1 MTAPQ
6 DQQQQ
11 PSYEP
16 LSTPTS
22 TSLPHGNEHIA
33 LIGVGAIGISFL
45 ALHLTY
51 TAARVSVFDPR
62 PDLQEHVAAML
73 PLYLPSSSDSPS
85 HALSSSSSSSSVTQL
100 AASGRLRFCS
110 TLRDAVQ
117 HATIVQEQGPENVLF
132 KQRTWSEV
140 LRHVSPHTHLWSS
153 TSGIPASQQLAHLT
167 ATPGSSNSSSSDVDA
182 PLSEE
187 TIASARARLLI
198 VHPFN
203 PPHLMPLLEV
213 VPATDTTSADE
224 TAFAQAYFRALGSI
238 HRPITVQRE
247 TAGFV
252 ANRLSFILFR
262 EACHLVATGVCSAR
276 DLDEIVR
283 ASLGP
288 RWAVAGPFHMYN
300 FGGGP
305 RGMRGFLDN
314 IGEAIDA
321 VWKDAGELSMD
332 DNTPGG
338 WKDVVVEQTAAAYG
352 APTPEDIRKRD
363 RGLRVVVKV
372 QDELEKENEKD

>member
-1 MTAPQ
+1 M
-6 DQQQQ
+6 
-11 PSYEP
+11 PSSQEP
-16 LSTPTS
+16 PPEPASATTTP
-22 TSLPHGNEHIA
+22 LPHGTEHIA

-62 PDLQEHVAAML
+62 PDLQEHVAAIL
-73 PLYLPSSSDSPS
+73 PLYLPST
-85 HALSSSSSSSSVTQL
+85 SSSAGAEESRPELSIEQL
-100 AASGRLRFCS
+100 AASGRLRFCTS
-110 TLRDAVQ
+110 LRDAVQ
-117 HATIVQEQGPENVLF
+117 HATVVQEQGPENLQF

-140 LRHVSPHTHLWSS
+140 LRYVSPATHLWSS
-153 TSGIPASQQLAHLT
+153 TSGIPASQQLAHL
-167 ATPGSSNSSSSDVDA
+167 DA
-182 PLSEE
+182 ASPALSEE
-187 TIASARARLLI
+187 AIAAARARLLI

-203 PPHLMPLLEV
+203 PPHLMPLLEL
-213 VPATDTTSADE
+213 VPSAHTSGPE
-224 TAFAQAYFRALGSI
+224 TAFARAYFGALGSI
-238 HRPITVQRE
+238 HRPITVHKE

-262 EACHLVATGVCSAR
+262 EACHLVQAGVCSVA

-288 RWAVAGPFHMYN
+288 RWAVAGPFKMYN

-314 IGEAIDA
+314 IGESIDG

-332 DNTPGG
+332 DDATGG
-338 WKDVVVEQTAAAYG
+338 WKDTVVEQTAAAYG
-352 APTPEDIRKRD
+352 VPTAEEIRKRD
-363 RGLRVVVKV
+363 RGLKAVVRV
-372 QDELEKENEKD
+372 QEELEQGEGQAMP

>member
-1 MTAPQ
+1 MA
-6 DQQQQ
+6 DSQQQQ
-11 PSYEP
+11 PSESAP
-16 LSTPTS
+16 
-22 TSLPHGNEHIA
+22 PHGSEHIA

-62 PDLQEHVAAML
+62 PDLKEHVAAIL
-73 PLYLPSSSDSPS
+73 PLYLPSTSQSSGSPES
-85 HALSSSSSSSSVTQL
+85 RGLSIEQL
-100 AASGRLRFCS
+100 TASGRLRFCS

-117 HATIVQEQGPENVLF
+117 HATIVQEQGPEHLPF

-140 LRHVSPHTHLWSS
+140 LRCVSPQTHLWSS

-167 ATPGSSNSSSSDVDA
+167 TTAPGNGDDPTLGSDL
-182 PLSEE
+182 PNE
-187 TIASARARLLI
+187 TIASARSRLLI

-203 PPHLMPLLEV
+203 PPHLMPLLEL
-213 VPATDTTSADE
+213 VPSPHTSPAA
-224 TAFAQAYFRALGSI
+224 TAFAKSYFGSLGSI
-238 HRPITVQRE
+238 HRPITIHKE
-247 TAGFV
+247 TPGFV

-262 EACHLVATGVCSAR
+262 EACQLVASGVCTAR

-288 RWAVAGPFHMYN
+288 RWAVAGPFQMYN
-300 FGGGP
+300 FGGGA

-321 VWKDAGELSMD
+321 VWSDDAEKVSMHD
-332 DNTPGG
+332 DDDSG
-338 WKDVVVEQTAAAYG
+338 WKDVVVEQTASAYG
-352 APTPEDIRKRD
+352 MPSAEDIRRRD
-363 RGLRVVVKV
+363 RGLKAVVRV
-372 QDELEKENEKD
+372 QEELEREQEQE